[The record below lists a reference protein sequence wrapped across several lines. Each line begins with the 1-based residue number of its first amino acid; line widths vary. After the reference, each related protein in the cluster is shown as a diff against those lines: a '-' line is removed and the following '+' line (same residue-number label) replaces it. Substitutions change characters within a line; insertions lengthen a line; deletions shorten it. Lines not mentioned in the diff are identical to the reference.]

1 MLFYHGS
8 LARMIKF
15 VSGDILRTT
24 SQFIV
29 TGVPHGTQEK
39 TGVGLVARISS
50 KWPEAQKHL
59 RQFARG
65 NKFLGG
71 DLFVVAPAKNRP
83 GIIYIA
89 TLGDTDRSTL
99 SFLNTGLRK
108 LERYCAKRGVGTVAV
123 PGADAGWGTLE
134 WEIETK
140 ALMEKYFEYGK
151 TEFHVYEPST
161 KVAP

>member
-1 MLFYHGS
+1 
-8 LARMIKF
+8 MIKF
-15 VSGDILRTT
+15 ISGDILRAT
-24 SQFIV
+24 SQYIV
-29 TGVPHGTQEK
+29 TSVATGTQENSAA
-39 TGVGLVARISS
+39 GLASRISS

-89 TLGDTDRSTL
+89 TQGVSDDNTA

-108 LERYCAKRGVGTVAV
+108 LERYCAKRGIESVSV
-123 PGADAGWGTLE
+123 PDIGAGMGALD
-134 WEIETK
+134 WETETK
-140 ALMEKYFEYGK
+140 PLMMKYFEYGK
-151 TEFHVYEPST
+151 TFFYVYEVSAT
-161 KVAP
+161 FEAKS